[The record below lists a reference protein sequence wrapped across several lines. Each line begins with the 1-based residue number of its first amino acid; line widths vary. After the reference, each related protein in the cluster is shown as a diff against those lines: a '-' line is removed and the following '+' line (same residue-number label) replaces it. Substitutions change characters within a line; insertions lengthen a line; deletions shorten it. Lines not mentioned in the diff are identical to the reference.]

1 MQYIINHSSM
11 EPIYEQIM
19 GQIRSG
25 IAKGTMKEGDALPSV
40 RMLAKDLK
48 VSALTVKKA
57 YDGLE
62 QEGFIMTVHGQD
74 IYLEERR
81 REVEEEL
88 AAAVR
93 KGRSCGME
101 QEELLELFQMVLEE
115 P

>member
-1 MQYIINHSSM
+1 MQFIINHSSM

-25 IAKGTMKEGDALPSV
+25 IAKGTLKEGTALPSV

-62 QEGFIMTVHGQD
+62 QEGFITTVHG
-74 IYLEERR
+74 
-81 REVEEEL
+81 
-88 AAAVR
+88 
-93 KGRSCGME
+93 KGRSCGMK